1 MKRLDIIAMVIIRKK
16 RYVRLSSV
24 DHVKYERWNYIVR
37 DVAIE
42 LMLGAG
48 IGTNNT
54 VEFNSRTQRTS

>member
-1 MKRLDIIAMVIIRKK
+1 
-16 RYVRLSSV
+16 V
-24 DHVKYERWNYIVR
+24 DDVKYERWNYIVR

-54 VEFNSRTQRTS
+54 VEFNSCAQRTS